1 MNIKLYIRE
10 GVLSEEEKK
19 LLEALEDY
27 DQNLFYDNYFNY
39 DKKEAEKML
48 VEIKKEL
55 FELNDLKNMCYS
67 NKEKRKR
74 RIDIL
79 NSLIKKCGYKIDAM
93 EYSGDEYQIYKIN
106 FYNILTRVLK
116 LIENNQLQKY
126 KSSTALYN
134 DLEEKVNN
142 IINYK

>member
-1 MNIKLYIRE
+1 
-10 GVLSEEEKK
+10 
-19 LLEALEDY
+19 
-27 DQNLFYDNYFNY
+27 
-39 DKKEAEKML
+39 
-48 VEIKKEL
+48 
-55 FELNDLKNMCYS
+55 
-67 NKEKRKR
+67 
-74 RIDIL
+74 
-79 NSLIKKCGYKIDAM
+79 M